1 MGFLFTVL
9 DKYFFRDY
17 KKLKYKYK
25 DDFNEFIQVLE
36 DMYYFDLPLCDFSS
50 GKLVFIENHA
60 R

>member
-1 MGFLFTVL
+1 ML